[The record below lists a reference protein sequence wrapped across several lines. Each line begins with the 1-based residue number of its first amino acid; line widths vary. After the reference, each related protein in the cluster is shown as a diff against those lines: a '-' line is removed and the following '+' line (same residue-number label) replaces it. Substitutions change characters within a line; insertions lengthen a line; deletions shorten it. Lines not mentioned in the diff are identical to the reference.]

1 MVSQVS
7 RTSLPWHRS
16 WMQCLDDMQL
26 VTSHYL
32 YPSLKPIPIRS
43 MSQIPRSQIS
53 NDKAPSPGM
62 PLQLLLFV
70 NNRPSTQERAIQVIA
85 CLDSYQE
92 EYPFEL
98 QIIDVSEQPYLAEY
112 YRLVA
117 TPALIKIH
125 PEPRHTLAGSNLV
138 EQLQHWWNFWRQ
150 AADEYVNDA
159 TVAEAF
165 TEINKAKEL
174 LKGQSEEAPSNH
186 PSSDAQAMMGAAAQ
200 YRPTSGNSASLKL
213 TAPFANQSLVRSAE
227 IIQLSDE
234 IFRIK
239 KEKEE
244 LENQLKFKD
253 QIIAMLAHDLRN
265 PITAASLALETLE
278 MGHNPDKGWSQG
290 LAPTQI
296 SQLLN
301 HARNQIKAI
310 DRMITDI
317 LSRMQVQP
325 QRLDLRQL
333 CFEVLD
339 GMSDRFAAKSL
350 HIGRDIPSD
359 LPPVLAD
366 PERIRQVLINLL
378 DNAIKYTPD
387 HGKLLISALHRKTQ
401 EVQVS
406 VSDDG
411 PGIPLDAQDRI
422 FEDRFR
428 LQRDID
434 KEGYG
439 IGLALCRRIV
449 QAHCGKIWVD
459 STPGQGSCFHFTLP
473 AVKA

>member
-1 MVSQVS
+1 
-7 RTSLPWHRS
+7 
-16 WMQCLDDMQL
+16 
-26 VTSHYL
+26 
-32 YPSLKPIPIRS
+32 

-53 NDKAPSPGM
+53 NDEAPALGM

-70 NNRPSTQERAIQVIA
+70 NNRPSTQERVRQVIA

-92 EYPFEL
+92 EYAFEL

-125 PEPRHTLAGSNLV
+125 PEPRHTLAGSDLV
-138 EQLQHWWNFWRQ
+138 KQLQHWWSLWRQ
-150 AADEYVNDA
+150 TADEYVNDA

-165 TEINKAKEL
+165 SEMTPAKESPRD
-174 LKGQSEEAPSNH
+174 QEEVPNNH
-186 PSSDAQAMMGAAAQ
+186 PGSDAQARINAAAKS
-200 YRPTSGNSASLKL
+200 RLTSRNPASLRL
-213 TAPFANQSLVRSAE
+213 TAPFTNQSLVRSAE

-278 MGHNPDKGWSQG
+278 MGHNPSKGWSQG

-317 LSRMQVQP
+317 LSRMQIQP

-333 CFEVLD
+333 CVEVLD
-339 GMSDRFAAKSL
+339 GMGDRFTAKSL
-350 HIGRDIPSD
+350 HIVRDIPSD

-411 PGIPLDAQDRI
+411 PGIPSDAQDRI
-422 FEDRFR
+422 FDDRFR
-428 LQRDID
+428 LQRDAD

-449 QAHCGKIWVD
+449 QAHCGRIWVD

-473 AVKA
+473 AVKE